1 MWHQSSR
8 KIAHQKIWMAQKCIF
23 LGLVQHCTWSYIHIR
38 SQRLKRN
45 MQISVA
51 IILGQFS
58 LLILEADTEILQCG
72 NWAILLPLHSDF
84 SLNQLWLISEGLK
97 LPFEY
102 FWRLLILILGNF
114 TLENVK
120 KFHNNSKFIASKLVK
135 ILLLRASIWSKLNSR
150 KIWLAEKSW
159 NSTMFI
165 PN

>member
-8 KIAHQKIWMAQKCIF
+8 KIAHQKIWMAQKYIF
-23 LGLVQHCTWSYIHIR
+23 LGLIQHCTWSYIHIR

-84 SLNQLWLISEGLK
+84 SLNQLWLISEGQK
-97 LPFEY
+97 LPFEH

-120 KFHNNSKFIASKLVK
+120 FRKNSKFRDAK
-135 ILLLRASIWSKLNSR
+135 INKGFDFTYITVIETFNMLLLYL
-150 KIWLAEKSW
+150 
-159 NSTMFI
+159 
-165 PN
+165 